1 MFFVMQGNKVHLCHY
16 KIEYYVQDILY
27 VKYCISKEEA
37 DILAN
42 QYNGTI
48 IELNTED
55 YEWIN
60 GITVLETSTQ
70 PKTDA
75 EKLIALGKE
84 GYEQYLKDQEKQKP
98 ENLVKQDDSLNK
110 QVTDSQIA
118 LAELYEMVLASQ
130 TV

>member
-1 MFFVMQGNKVHLCHY
+1 MFIRTQGNVVELCRW
-16 KIEYYVQDILY
+16 KIEYQINEQNFIMYVPTE
-27 VKYCISKEEA
+27 EEA
-37 DILAN
+37 DYYVK
-42 QYNGTI
+42 QYQATKTKLDTTN
-48 IELNTED
+48 D
-55 YEWIN
+55 EWVD
-60 GITVLETSTQ
+60 GITVPETSTQ

-118 LAELYEMVLASQ
+118 LAELYEMVLTSQ

>member
-1 MFFVMQGNKVHLCHY
+1 MNFRVEGYTVKLYRWKV
-16 KIEYYVQDILY
+16 KINIDDKEDFLY
-27 VKYCISKEEA
+27 TVSEEEA
-37 DILAN
+37 DYYVEKYQGVKTLID
-42 QYNGTI
+42 T
-48 IELNTED
+48 TD
-55 YEWIN
+55 DEWID
-60 GITVLETSTQ
+60 GITIPETSTQ